1 MPDITMVQKI
11 KQFRGLTCILLM
23 LTLLALPGN
32 AFAEERECTVTIPT
46 SVEVSG
52 TSAPSDTEFEVVLTS
67 LDTGAP
73 MPEKSNGTV
82 QGPGQIVLGPMTYT
96 VPGDYHYSISQ
107 KVGNAANYT
116 YDTSVYSVTVR
127 VVNSEDGGLAA
138 EVWAF
143 KDGGSNK
150 VEEII
155 FSNEY
160 KAPEEPKA
168 PEGPKKPEDPKK
180 PVVTTAPQT
189 GDMANV
195 NLFIGLLAASAL
207 VLVLI
212 GLKARR
218 DARRFE

>member
-1 MPDITMVQKI
+1 M
-11 KQFRGLTCILLM
+11 KQFRILMCVSLM
-23 LTLLALPGN
+23 LALLALPGK

-46 SVEVSG
+46 LVEVSG

-150 VEEII
+150 VEEIT

-160 KAPEEPKA
+160 KAPEEPKV
-168 PEGPKKPEDPKK
+168 PEDPKK

>member
-1 MPDITMVQKI
+1 MVQKI

-23 LTLLALPGN
+23 LTLLALPGK

-150 VEEII
+150 VEEIT

-160 KAPEEPKA
+160 KAPEEPKV
-168 PEGPKKPEDPKK
+168 PEDPKK

-212 GLKARR
+212 VLKTRR

>member
-1 MPDITMVQKI
+1 MVRKI

-23 LTLLALPGN
+23 LTLLALPGK
-32 AFAEERECTVTIPT
+32 AFAEECECAVTIPA

-67 LDTGAP
+67 LDTGVP

-82 QGPGQIVLGPMTYT
+82 QGSGQIVLGPVTYT

-138 EVWAF
+138 EVWAV
-143 KDGGSNK
+143 KDGASDK
-150 VEEII
+150 VEKIT

-160 KAPEEPKA
+160 KA

-180 PVVTTAPQT
+180 PIVITAPQT

-207 VLVLI
+207 TLVFVVL
-212 GLKARR
+212 KTRR

>member
-1 MPDITMVQKI
+1 M
-11 KQFRGLTCILLM
+11 KQFRILMCVSLM
-23 LTLLALPGN
+23 LALLALPGK

-46 SVEVSG
+46 LVEVSG

-150 VEEII
+150 VEEIT

-160 KAPEEPKA
+160 KAPEEPKV
-168 PEGPKKPEDPKK
+168 PEDPKK

-212 GLKARR
+212 VLKTRR

>member
-1 MPDITMVQKI
+1 MVQKI

-23 LTLLALPGN
+23 LTLLALPGK

-82 QGPGQIVLGPMTYT
+82 QGSGQIVLGPMTYT

-150 VEEII
+150 VEEIT

-160 KAPEEPKA
+160 KAPEEPKV
-168 PEGPKKPEDPKK
+168 PEDPKK

>member
-1 MPDITMVQKI
+1 MPDITMVRKI

-23 LTLLALPGN
+23 LTLLALPGK
-32 AFAEERECTVTIPT
+32 AFAEERECAVTIPAA
-46 SVEVSG
+46 VEVSG
-52 TSAPSDTEFEVVLTS
+52 TSALSDTEFEVVLTS
-67 LDTGAP
+67 LDTGVP

-82 QGPGQIVLGPMTYT
+82 QGSGQIVLGPVTYT

-138 EVWAF
+138 EVWAV
-143 KDGGSNK
+143 KDGASDK
-150 VEEII
+150 VEKIT

-160 KAPEEPKA
+160 KA

-180 PVVTTAPQT
+180 AIVITAPQT

-207 VLVLI
+207 TLVFVVL
-212 GLKARR
+212 KTRR

>member
-1 MPDITMVQKI
+1 
-11 KQFRGLTCILLM
+11 
-23 LTLLALPGN
+23 
-32 AFAEERECTVTIPT
+32 
-46 SVEVSG
+46 
-52 TSAPSDTEFEVVLTS
+52 
-67 LDTGAP
+67 

-150 VEEII
+150 VEEIT

-160 KAPEEPKA
+160 KAPEEPKV
-168 PEGPKKPEDPKK
+168 PEDPKK

-212 GLKARR
+212 VLKTRR

>member
-1 MPDITMVQKI
+1 MVRKI

-23 LTLLALPGN
+23 LTLLALPGK
-32 AFAEERECTVTIPT
+32 AFAEERECAVTIPA

-67 LDTGAP
+67 LDTGVP

-82 QGPGQIVLGPMTYT
+82 QGSGQIILGPVTYT

-138 EVWAF
+138 EVWAV
-143 KDGGSNK
+143 KDGASDK
-150 VEEII
+150 VEEIT

-160 KAPEEPKA
+160 KA

-180 PVVTTAPQT
+180 PIVITAPQT

-207 VLVLI
+207 TLVFVVL
-212 GLKARR
+212 KTRR

>member
-1 MPDITMVQKI
+1 MPDITMVRKI

-23 LTLLALPGN
+23 LTLLALPGK
-32 AFAEERECTVTIPT
+32 AFAEERECAVTIPA

-67 LDTGAP
+67 LDTGVP

-82 QGPGQIVLGPMTYT
+82 QGSGQIVLGPVTYT

-138 EVWAF
+138 EVWAV
-143 KDGGSNK
+143 KDGASDK
-150 VEEII
+150 VEKIT

-160 KAPEEPKA
+160 KA

-180 PVVTTAPQT
+180 PIVITAPQT

-207 VLVLI
+207 TLVFVVL
-212 GLKARR
+212 KTRR

>member
-1 MPDITMVQKI
+1 MILKM
-11 KQFRGLTCILLM
+11 KQFRILMCVSLM
-23 LTLLALPGN
+23 LALLALPGK

-46 SVEVSG
+46 LVEVSG

-150 VEEII
+150 VEEIT

-160 KAPEEPKA
+160 KAPEEPKV
-168 PEGPKKPEDPKK
+168 PEDPKK

-212 GLKARR
+212 VLKTRR

>member
-1 MPDITMVQKI
+1 MVRKI

-23 LTLLALPGN
+23 LTLLALPGK
-32 AFAEERECTVTIPT
+32 AFAEERECAVTIPA

-67 LDTGAP
+67 LDTGVP

-82 QGPGQIVLGPMTYT
+82 QGSGQIVLGPVTYT
-96 VPGDYHYSISQ
+96 VPGDDHYSISQ

-138 EVWAF
+138 EVWAV
-143 KDGGSNK
+143 KDGASDK
-150 VEEII
+150 VEKIT

-160 KAPEEPKA
+160 KA

-180 PVVTTAPQT
+180 PIVITAPQT

-207 VLVLI
+207 TLVFVVL
-212 GLKARR
+212 KTRR